1 MCGGGGGELRSD
13 NMTEIV
19 DRLTGSVC
27 VCGFKLGSDGITET
41 LCVHHLKI

>member
-1 MCGGGGGELRSD
+1 MCVWGGGLKSD

-27 VCGFKLGSDGITET
+27 VWGGGGGI
-41 LCVHHLKI
+41 KI

>member
-1 MCGGGGGELRSD
+1 MWGDGEGELRSD

-27 VCGFKLGSDGITET
+27 VCGGGRGN
-41 LCVHHLKI
+41 

>member
-1 MCGGGGGELRSD
+1 MWGGEGELRSD

-27 VCGFKLGSDGITET
+27 GGEGGI
-41 LCVHHLKI
+41 KI